1 MLGEKLGLAVWNQDE
16 AGPYQTKPYAGA
28 SWQPSGQ
35 PVRHPHEYVRNGTA
49 KMLTLFHPNSGS
61 LRVKGVTSTSN
72 AILHPWLKE
81 ECAAIL
87 ATLPAPALV
96 EATGQTALWQRW
108 QQALTQAVTLPKQL
122 PPLRMLLVW
131 DNLAGHYTPDLVLW
145 LIEHG
150 IMPLYTPLGG
160 SWLNMA
166 ESVQRI
172 VVRRALDGQVPE
184 TPQQIIDA
192 LEATAKVW
200 NREPTPFVWG
210 GKRAA
215 RRQRSRQRRH
225 ALGGSGACTQRP
237 VRQRT
242 SLLKKWLKSNQT
254 TH

>member
-1 MLGEKLGLAVWNQDE
+1 LGLAVWNQDE
-16 AGPYQTKPYAGA
+16 AGPYQTKPYPGA

-35 PVRHPHEYVRNGTA
+35 PVRQAHEYIRNGTA
-49 KMLTLFHPNSGS
+49 KMLTLFHPRSGAV
-61 LRVKGVTSTSN
+61 RVQGVTSATN
-72 AILHPWLKE
+72 AVLHPWLKGQ
-81 ECAAIL
+81 CTAIL
-87 ATLPAPALV
+87 EALPTPTVADAAT
-96 EATGQTALWQRW
+96 QTALWHVW
-108 QQALTQAVTLPKQL
+108 QHGLKQPITLPQVL

-131 DNLAGHYTPDLVLW
+131 DNLAGHYTPDMVLW

-166 ESVQRI
+166 ESIQRI
-172 VVRRALDGQVPE
+172 IVRRALDGQSPE

-192 LEATAKVW
+192 LEATAKSW

-242 SLLKKWLKSNQT
+242 GILKKWLTTNQT